1 MAAAPAA
8 DAAGASAERS
18 VGSSSAEF
26 SVTDPSAQEN
36 VVVKIGMVGDAGV
49 GKTSLMV
56 KYVEGSFD
64 EDYIQTLGVNFMEK
78 KVSLRNTQI
87 TFSIWDLGGQ
97 KEFISMIPLVCNES
111 AVMLFLFDLARPAT
125 LASVKEWYRQVRA
138 HNKTAIPFLVG
149 THFDAFAQQPP
160 DAQAETVKTARK
172 YAAAMKAPLV
182 FTSASLGVN
191 IQKLFKVALSK
202 TFNLKCAVQPIQ
214 NAGEPLLEY

>member
-1 MAAAPAA
+1 LTRCTAARPAIFVL
-8 DAAGASAERS
+8 AA
-18 VGSSSAEF
+18 
-26 SVTDPSAQEN
+26 TH
-36 VVVKIGMVGDAGV
+36 
-49 GKTSLMV
+49 
-56 KYVEGSFD
+56 SFLQ
-64 EDYIQTLGVNFMEK
+64 DYIQTLGVNFMEK

-97 KEFISMIPLVCNES
+97 KEFISMLPLVCNES

-125 LASVKEWYRQVRA
+125 LASVKEWYRQVRT

-160 DAQAETVKTARK
+160 DAQVLPRVLIRPLQRCLPHAASQAETVKTARK

-191 IQKLFKVALSK
+191 IQKLFKVRAPHPES
-202 TFNLKCAVQPIQ
+202 
-214 NAGEPLLEY
+214 PL